1 MKKHERSFVVGIDQK
16 AHLGV
21 SPESVLSIKLIPN
34 RTGQEPMTYSASVE
48 KVYATLQRWHA
59 KQQPGR
65 KRDRKLFGIS
75 EEEYH
80 VEKDMILAAKFAIQ
94 RGGVTSPAFVTLA
107 QKAFTIA
114 RRDVRR

>member
-48 KVYATLQRWHA
+48 KVYATLQRWYGEER
-59 KQQPGR
+59 PSGR

-75 EEEYH
+75 EEEYRL
-80 VEKDMILAAKFAIQ
+80 EKDMISAAKFAIQ
-94 RGGVTSPAFVTLA
+94 RGGILSPVFRYPRSESLHNCSV
-107 QKAFTIA
+107 
-114 RRDVRR
+114 